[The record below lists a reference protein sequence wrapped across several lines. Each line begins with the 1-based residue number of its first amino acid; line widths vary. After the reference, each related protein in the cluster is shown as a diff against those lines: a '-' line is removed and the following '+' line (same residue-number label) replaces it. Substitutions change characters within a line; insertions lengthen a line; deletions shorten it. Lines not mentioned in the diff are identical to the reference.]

1 MMNWLIMFL
10 SCSAFKIR
18 HCLPFHLSQSF
29 ISKKS
34 ILWSKIFF
42 ILNYFLSFLKPKKLL
57 IMIIHI
63 LKFSHGPFK
72 VVEVKGGWGVEYW
85 DFYLFFSYSYS
96 VKTVLTLKNVK
107 QIVTTQIIWRGQKE
121 GKSAKECQ
129 DNFSFLL

>member
-42 ILNYFLSFLKPKKLL
+42 IT
-57 IMIIHI
+57 I
-63 LKFSHGPFK
+63 
-72 VVEVKGGWGVEYW
+72 
-85 DFYLFFSYSYS
+85 FYLFSNPKNCWLWLYIFWNSHMGLSRLLKSKEVEGLNIEIFTYFFSYSYS